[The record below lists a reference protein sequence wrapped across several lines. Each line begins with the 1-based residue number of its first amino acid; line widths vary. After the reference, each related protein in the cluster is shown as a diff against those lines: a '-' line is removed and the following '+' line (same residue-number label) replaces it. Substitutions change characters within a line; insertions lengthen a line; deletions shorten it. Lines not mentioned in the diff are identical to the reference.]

1 MNRPARLAAA
11 CSRAGGNGSSEASG
25 TAADGWG
32 LAVAAG
38 RAVVLAGAAGPAA
51 CGSREQPPQASPAA
65 ASSPAARPARAA
77 RLVIVVLA
85 GAGLAGCGV
94 PGGRGG
100 VRRVPGQAAG
110 RAARFLAVRA
120 AVGRAAAGRGDAGRG
135 ELGEPQAR
143 AGAAG
148 GQPGGPGRA
157 LGAGAGGGGRDRDAG
172 DLRGGGGVAD
182 AGRRRAGQPALQRG
196 LAARA
201 AQVEQDRGGDAGAGG
216 EGGVP
221 GELGDDPAERLG
233 AGVVLEEEVDGGG
246 RLAGE
251 PARSSGRTRRGGR
264 GRPRW
269 RRSAARPT
277 SIRGPAARCWRG
289 RRRPGE

>member
-1 MNRPARLAAA
+1 M
-11 CSRAGGNGSSEASG
+11 
-25 TAADGWG
+25 
-32 LAVAAG
+32 AAG
-38 RAVVLAGAAGPAA
+38 RAVVPPGAAGPAA
-51 CGSREQPPQASPAA
+51 CGSSEQPPQASPAA

-110 RAARFLAVRA
+110 RAAWFLAV
-120 AVGRAAAGRGDAGRG
+120 RAAAGRGDAGRG

-148 GQPGGPGRA
+148 GQPGRPGRP
-157 LGAGAGGGGRDRDAG
+157 LGAGGGGGGRDRDAG

-182 AGRRRAGQPALQRG
+182 AGRRRAGQPGVQRG

-201 AQVEQDRGGDAGAGG
+201 AQVEQDGGGDAGAGG

-251 PARSSGRTRRGGR
+251 LL
-264 GRPRW
+264 
-269 RRSAARPT
+269 
-277 SIRGPAARCWRG
+277 GPAAVPVG
-289 RRRPGE
+289 AGVAAPGGGAAPLAPPAFEGLPPAAGAGGGGQRW